1 MTLRT
6 LQPLKSYQKIRIMN
20 LACGRQLV
28 SIAKQWQAVDSAQK
42 AFGTVATEYVCQTH
56 TEGEREETE

>member
-1 MTLRT
+1 M
-6 LQPLKSYQKIRIMN
+6 LQKKLLQEQNRSLK
-20 LACGRQLV
+20 QLV
-28 SIAKQWQAVDSAQK
+28 RIAKQWQAVDSAQK